1 MGERVVPMNL
11 KWQAHVAQVLHTK
24 MKEWQPSM
32 HIRQVAFLQD
42 SNVSMRIAILDKLID
57 DCKNNRIEHTK
68 TSSNQSRP
76 TTTPHNPFAP
86 AEWLERDFPINR
98 APVLQS
104 QIVEY
109 SITAKVF
116 ASWLNS
122 QGLTPSEI
130 IQAWFDAFGVAEQV
144 APKPETT
151 TPEVAP
157 LHAASAAI
165 ANAVPVAPDA
175 TDEEES
181 QLRGWMKYG
190 FIFAEEISKDKP
202 DCSASRLFDVIRARS
217 INNSESPFSIDEKN
231 KDQLIVKKTESSL
244 KRGTFVKDWNIKKH
258 TQ

>member
-1 MGERVVPMNL
+1 MGAFVVPMSL

-68 TSSNQSRP
+68 TYSNQSRP

-130 IQAWFDAFGVAEQV
+130 IQAWFDVYGVAEQV

-151 TPEVAP
+151 TPEAAP
-157 LHAASAAI
+157 LHATSATI
-165 ANAVPVAPDA
+165 ANTVPVATDA
-175 TDEEES
+175 TDGEES
-181 QLRGWMKYG
+181 QLRGWMKHG
-190 FIFAEEISKDKP
+190 FKFAEGISKEKP
-202 DCSASRLFDVIRARS
+202 FYKASQLFDAIRARS
-217 INNSESPFSIDEKN
+217 KKNTESPFSIDEKD
-231 KDQLIVKKTESSL
+231 KDLLIVNATGSSL
-244 KRGTFVKDWNIKKH
+244 QRSTFVKDWNKKKH